1 MAQSLQPSAN
11 LSRDLSLVGS
21 PQGSR
26 ISGFF
31 KEILASCGT
40 FRQCDWVNKLC
51 VAERSLH
58 SIARTIYSP
67 LITTWQRSRGA
78 ESCHLFVA
86 KQAAGAEQLWE
97 NTQLLC
103 RETSLLISTT
113 RNNEVE
119 RGTGTVVGQTGGGV
133 STWQFSPWML
143 VASLTPQAALTGWA
157 QAAPIF
163 HFRQLQ
169 VGELPTIFLW
179 SLQQLL
185 WVFCIGYL
193 GGAESGGSSSLCLPG
208 HHMSGFIHQHQLG
221 FFPLEH
227 IK

>member
-1 MAQSLQPSAN
+1 MARSLQPSAN

-21 PQGSR
+21 LQGRR

-67 LITTWQRSRGA
+67 VITTWQRSRGA
-78 ESCHLFVA
+78 ESGHLFVA

-103 RETSLLISTT
+103 REMSLIISTPGETT
-113 RNNEVE
+113 RW
-119 RGTGTVVGQTGGGV
+119 RGARGQ
-133 STWQFSPWML
+133 WWD
-143 VASLTPQAALTGWA
+143 
-157 QAAPIF
+157 
-163 HFRQLQ
+163 RQ
-169 VGELPTIFLW
+169 E
-179 SLQQLL
+179 
-185 WVFCIGYL
+185 
-193 GGAESGGSSSLCLPG
+193 GGSAHGSSPHGCLWPAS
-208 HHMSGFIHQHQLG
+208 HHRQHWQAELRQPLLFISGNCR
-221 FFPLEH
+221 
-227 IK
+227 